1 MPRKASKGAITFQK
15 FLQKI
20 KQHLS
25 IDTSCLE
32 EGLFYIYRTD
42 THQVLARGIEGF
54 DAAKQRANALRKHYG
69 LTWEQVRFKKEAK
82 PTPGASGGPNSR
94 SPSAPVRMTA
104 AVGITHRNVGTF
116 GGTTVPMVRITTL
129 TDDTICFFASVE
141 LLWGLRNALVL

>member
-1 MPRKASKGAITFQK
+1 MPRKASKEAITFQK

-69 LTWEQVRFKKEAK
+69 LKWEQVRFKKEAK
-82 PTPGASGGPNSR
+82 TMSGASGGHNSR
-94 SPSAPVRMTA
+94 SSSAPVRYDRSSRYNPSKRGYFRGYYGA
-104 AVGITHRNVGTF
+104 DGSYHDI
-116 GGTTVPMVRITTL
+116 
-129 TDDTICFFASVE
+129 D
-141 LLWGLRNALVL
+141 